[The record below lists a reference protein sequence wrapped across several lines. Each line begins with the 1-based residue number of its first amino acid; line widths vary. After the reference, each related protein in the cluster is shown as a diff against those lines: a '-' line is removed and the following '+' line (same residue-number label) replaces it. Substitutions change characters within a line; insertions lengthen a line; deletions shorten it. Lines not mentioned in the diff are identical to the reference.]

1 MANAHKRYNNID
13 QLLIQGNIIQDPER
27 IQGEIMEFYQKL
39 YSENIQ
45 WRPGNNFLNCPR
57 LTGEE
62 IEDLERNFDEEVLR
76 SLKQCAV
83 DKAPGPDGFTMGFYI
98 KCWEVVKGDIMKT
111 FQHFYDQ
118 GRFERS
124 FNATFIALIPKKK
137 GAKELR
143 DFRPI
148 SLIGSIYKI
157 LSKVLTERL
166 KRVMSKLVNSQQ
178 LAFIKGRQIMDAV
191 LIANEAID
199 SRSSLKKPGILCKLD
214 IEKAYDHVNWDF
226 LMGML
231 EKMGFGLKW
240 RQWIKFC
247 ISSVSFSVLINGCP
261 SGFFGSQRGIRQGDP
276 LSPFLFLLVMEG
288 LNNMI
293 MNANRE
299 GWLRGFEVAR
309 AGRES
314 LKITHLQYADDT
326 LIFCDAEEDH
336 LKILRLILVLF
347 EGMSGLHVNGR
358 KSFLYPVNEVPNM
371 ENLKLILVVKW
382 LLFQLL
388 IWVCL

>member
-1 MANAHKRYNNID
+1 
-13 QLLIQGNIIQDPER
+13 
-27 IQGEIMEFYQKL
+27 
-39 YSENIQ
+39 
-45 WRPGNNFLNCPR
+45 
-57 LTGEE
+57 
-62 IEDLERNFDEEVLR
+62 
-76 SLKQCAV
+76 
-83 DKAPGPDGFTMGFYI
+83 
-98 KCWEVVKGDIMKT
+98 
-111 FQHFYDQ
+111 
-118 GRFERS
+118 
-124 FNATFIALIPKKK
+124 
-137 GAKELR
+137 
-143 DFRPI
+143 
-148 SLIGSIYKI
+148 
-157 LSKVLTERL
+157 
-166 KRVMSKLVNSQQ
+166 MSKLVNSQQ
-178 LAFIKGRQIMDAV
+178 LAFIKGRHIMDAV

-231 EKMGFGLKW
+231 EKMGFCLKW

-247 ISSVSFSVLINGCP
+247 ISSVSFLVLINACP
-261 SGFFGSQRGIRQGDP
+261 SGFFGSQRGLRQGDP

-314 LKITHLQYADDT
+314 LKITHLQYVDDT

-347 EGMSGLHVNGR
+347 EGMSGLHVNWR

-371 ENLKLILVVKW
+371 ENLKLILGGEVGALPTTYLGMPLGAKSTSLEIWNGVIEKCEMKLARWKSRYLSLGGRLTLINSVLDALPTYMMSLFPIPPGVINRLDSIRRKFLWQGNKERKGYHLVKW
-382 LLFQLL
+382 KKVINDKRVGGLGSRTLRIKAML
-388 IWVCL
+388 